1 MADKCGGTI
10 MDDPTLVDTLNEH
23 LSHIGEK
30 DEFTLVDILNERLSR
45 IKAIADTTEELRN
58 SPNEVQTEIV
68 EELMRV
74 IVLEVDAA
82 KQDLGTWK
90 G

>member
-1 MADKCGGTI
+1 MEDIT
-10 MDDPTLVDTLNEH
+10 TVELLNKH

-45 IKAIADTTEELRN
+45 IRAIADTTEELRN

-82 KQDLGTWK
+82 KQDLGTWE

>member
-1 MADKCGGTI
+1 MKDIT
-10 MDDPTLVDTLNEH
+10 TVELLNEH

-45 IKAIADTTEELRN
+45 IRAIADTTEELRN

-90 G
+90 K